1 MLTKFYRSFT
11 ALPLLKPLFGRA
23 WQVKMA
29 VRRAWKARFPEPAIR
44 EFMAHNR
51 RKYPPRDNA
60 QKVVLVGQ
68 FHWNPNIYL
77 YSLVANEVC
86 ARTGARID
94 SFDFNDQRDCL
105 AERIYASFGAKR
117 ALDWS
122 AAQKFKQQADQDT
135 ETIFSGLRTKW
146 DVLNIAAD
154 GVVIGDLIYDT
165 YLRFFTAATVELGDP
180 RLRKLIYEAVIISLF
195 TKDYFARNQVVGVF
209 PDHTVYI
216 KCGILVR
223 VAFAHKVPVYILPYN
238 PHFYILQ
245 LDPELSEGMTNVTKR
260 WSYYKYKQIFGQLP
274 ADQQEAGREK
284 ARGAL
289 EERLSGKIDT
299 RVLVGHSAYGRASAE
314 RILGTSD
321 KPKILVLLHDFC
333 DSVHC
338 FREMLFPDF
347 YEWAHHL
354 LSKAAETDFEWYVKP
369 HPNSMTSEAKN
380 ATNAA
385 VIAGL
390 KQRFPKMILLDAAV
404 SNRQLVDE
412 GISAMFTVHGT
423 AGHELAYLGVPV
435 VNAGDN
441 LHVAYDFNLTPKTVE
456 EYDAL
461 IAQAGQLDRGRI
473 RQDEVAEF
481 YYMHYFYFHERNVF
495 GVNPIDEAWRT
506 APDFFERSR
515 SPEALAY
522 FLRTETPEK
531 LQCLADYFEDFFG
544 KKSPMLGGG
553 QWATIGTG

>member
-1 MLTKFYRSFT
+1 MLSKLYRSFT
-11 ALPLLKPLFGRA
+11 ALPVLKPHFDRA
-23 WQVKMA
+23 WRWKMS
-29 VRRAWKARFPEPAIR
+29 VLREWKARYPEPAIQK
-44 EFMAHNR
+44 FIDHNR
-51 RKYPPRDNA
+51 AKYPPRQDSQA
-60 QKVVLVGQ
+60 VVLVGQ

-86 ARTGARID
+86 TRNGARIET
-94 SFDFNDQRDCL
+94 FDFNDQRDLL

-117 ALDWS
+117 TLDWS
-122 AAQKFKQQADQDT
+122 AAQKFRQQAEQQT
-135 ETIFSGLRTKW
+135 EAIFSGLQTKW
-146 DVLNIAAD
+146 DVLNIAVD
-154 GVVIGDLIYDT
+154 GIVIGDLIYDT
-165 YLRFFTAATVELGDP
+165 YLRFFTTATVDLRDP
-180 RLRKLIYEAVIISLF
+180 RLRKLIYEAVIISLVA
-195 TKDYFARNQVVGVF
+195 KDYFSRNKVVGVF

-260 WSYYKYKQIFGQLP
+260 WSYYKYKQIFEQLP
-274 ADQQEAGREK
+274 AAQQQEGREK
-284 ARGAL
+284 ARVAL

-299 RVLVGHSAYGRASAE
+299 RVLVGHSAYGQASAE
-314 RILGTSD
+314 RILSTSD

-354 LSKAAETDFEWYVKP
+354 LSKASETDFEWYVKP

-380 ATNAA
+380 VTNAA
-385 VIAGL
+385 VIAEL
-390 KQRFPKMILLDAAV
+390 KRQYPEMILLDAAV

-441 LHVAYDFNLTPKTVE
+441 LHVAYDFNQTPKTVE

-461 IAQAGQLDRGRI
+461 IARAGHLDRDRI

-506 APDFFERSR
+506 AADFFERSR
-515 SPEALAY
+515 SPEALEY

-531 LQCLADYFEDFFG
+531 LQRLAEYFEDFFG

>member
-1 MLTKFYRSFT
+1 MLANAYR
-11 ALPLLKPLFGRA
+11 ALAQSKPFKPFFDRVWRVKVRA
-23 WQVKMA
+23 
-29 VRRAWKARFPEPAIR
+29 RDAWNARFPDLRIR
-44 EFMAHNR
+44 DFMAHNR
-51 RKYPPRDNA
+51 RKYPPRKDA
-60 QKVVLVGQ
+60 RPVVLVGQ

-86 ARTGARID
+86 TRNGARIE
-94 SFDFNDQRDCL
+94 SFDFSDQRDLL

-117 ALDWS
+117 VLDWS
-122 AAQKFKQQADQDT
+122 VAQRFKPQADQNT
-135 ETIFSGLRTKW
+135 GAIFSGLRTKW
-146 DVLNIAAD
+146 DVLNIAID

-165 YLRFFTAATVELGDP
+165 YLRFFTTATVELRDP
-180 RLRKLIYEAVIISLF
+180 RLRKLIYEAVIISLVA
-195 TKDYFARNQVVGVF
+195 KDYFARNKVVGVF

-260 WSYYKYKQIFGQLP
+260 WSYYKYKQIFELLP
-274 ADQQEAGREK
+274 AEQQQAGREK
-284 ARGAL
+284 AKAAL

-299 RVLVGHSAYGRASAE
+299 RVLVGHSAYGEASAE

-347 YEWAHHL
+347 YEWVHHL
-354 LSKAAETDFEWYVKP
+354 LARAAETDFEWYVKP

-380 ATNAA
+380 VTNAA
-385 VIAGL
+385 VIAEL
-390 KQRFPKMILLDAAV
+390 QRRYPKMILLDAAV
-404 SNRQLVDE
+404 SNRQLVEE
-412 GISAMFTVHGT
+412 GVSAMFTVHGT

-461 IAQAGQLDRGRI
+461 IARAGHLDRAGI

-481 YYMHYFYFHERNVF
+481 YYMHYFYFHERNVL

-531 LQCLADYFEDFFG
+531 LQRLAGYFEDFFA
-544 KKSPMLGGG
+544 KKAPMLGGG